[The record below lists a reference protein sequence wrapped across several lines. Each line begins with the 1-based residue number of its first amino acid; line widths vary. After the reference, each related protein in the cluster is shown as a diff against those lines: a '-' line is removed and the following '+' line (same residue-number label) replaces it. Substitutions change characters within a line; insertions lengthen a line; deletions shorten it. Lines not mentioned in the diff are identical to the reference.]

1 MVKLNLGAGNFKP
14 PGWVS
19 VDIVPEFEPDL
30 LEDITN
36 LPSFEPGSVD
46 SLFAGHCIEH
56 LADPMAALL
65 RWFEILRPGGDITLS
80 CPDHQ
85 AAVTLWMTAQ
95 PFPVLTAQPLTGL
108 LAVTT
113 GFYSF
118 AQYQQAKA
126 QNPLAAQAQ
135 THRRSIDLPVLSAL
149 MQAAGFVGLEKIDE
163 TQAECAPKFNELV
176 SWQLVV
182 RGFKPSNENEKEIVA
197 GLVDAFES
205 YGKSKSEL
213 GRIGLKALG
222 KAELRKRRVKK

>member
-19 VDIVPEFEPDL
+19 VDIVPEFKPDL
-30 LEDITN
+30 LEDITT

-46 SLFAGHCIEH
+46 SIYGGHIIEH
-56 LADPMAALL
+56 LTDPMAALL

-85 AAVTLWMTAQ
+85 AAVNLWMAAQ
-95 PFPVLTAQPLTGL
+95 PFPVLTDQPLTGL

-118 AQYQQAKA
+118 AQYQQMKA

-135 THRRSIDLPVLSAL
+135 THKRSIDLPVLSAL
-149 MQAAGFVGLEKIDE
+149 MQAAGFVALERIDE
-163 TQAECAPKFNELV
+163 TMHECAPKFNV
-176 SWQLVV
+176 PVTWQLVV
-182 RGFKPSNENEKEIVA
+182 RGFKPLNPK
-197 GLVDAFES
+197 F
-205 YGKSKSEL
+205 
-213 GRIGLKALG
+213 
-222 KAELRKRRVKK
+222 KRGPKH